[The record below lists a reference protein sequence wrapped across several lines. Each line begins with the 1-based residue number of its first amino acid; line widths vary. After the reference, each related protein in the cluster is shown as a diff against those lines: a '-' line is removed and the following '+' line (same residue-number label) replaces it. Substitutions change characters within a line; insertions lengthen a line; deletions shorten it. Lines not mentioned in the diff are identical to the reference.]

1 MGVIAGQAGQADD
14 GVAMDPDQACG
25 GADATSFLE
34 MAEDRHNRLVGELG
48 PEEDGPFVLREGV
61 LADVAAEESVLA
73 MLAEA
78 VVNREVSGVASAEFR
93 TLGIGTAE
101 TREIVHR
108 HEASW
113 VKNRSRLA
121 YPRMGRGAMLRQS
134 IFPRTPPEILLDK
147 YFTYRPTE
155 RLLASWRLL
164 GLNLAAGTVTDGLQR
179 LEVLLRPIY
188 EAIKQRNPRGD
199 LHQGDETRWRIFVLL
214 EGKEGY
220 GWWLWMVK
228 GPDTVIYLLE
238 PSRGH
243 TVVEN
248 HFGTQSRGVLVVDR
262 YAAYKAM
269 IWVKD
274 GVIVLAFCWSHV
286 RRDFIRV
293 GKGGLV
299 KTLNFPDYPAF
310 RGGPRYPPREAE
322 TSRFWSHSG

>member
-134 IFPRTPPEILLDK
+134 IFPRTPPA
-147 YFTYRPTE
+147 FR
-155 RLLASWRLL
+155 
-164 GLNLAAGTVTDGLQR
+164 
-179 LEVLLRPIY
+179 
-188 EAIKQRNPRGD
+188 
-199 LHQGDETRWRIFVLL
+199 L
-214 EGKEGY
+214 EGKRLTAVTLSEDIYSIPKDHAVCIHFNGFVDTLDRQKLWTELKLTETSYITASIADTSWAMLFRQDLKLARAVFFVGY
-220 GWWLWMVK
+220 SLYDLDIKRIINESVSMK
-228 GPDTVIYLLE
+228 DKSFFYLGQSPPE
-238 PSRGH
+238 ASRRRASR
-243 TVVEN
+243 
-248 HFGTQSRGVLVVDR
+248 FGTIIQASAQDFVTAVRHVAGKYTPTKDPALNGIDIRPNILLLKYLRQSHGAVVL
-262 YAAYKAM
+262 
-269 IWVKD
+269 I
-274 GVIVLAFCWSHV
+274 
-286 RRDFIRV
+286 
-293 GKGGLV
+293 
-299 KTLNFPDYPAF
+299 
-310 RGGPRYPPREAE
+310 
-322 TSRFWSHSG
+322 

>member
-1 MGVIAGQAGQADD
+1 MNVVGVIAGQAGQADD

-134 IFPRTPPEILLDK
+134 IFPRTPPR
-147 YFTYRPTE
+147 TN
-155 RLLASWRLL
+155 S
-164 GLNLAAGTVTDGLQR
+164 
-179 LEVLLRPIY
+179 
-188 EAIKQRNPRGD
+188 
-199 LHQGDETRWRIFVLL
+199 DE
-214 EGKEGY
+214 Y
-220 GWWLWMVK
+220 
-228 GPDTVIYLLE
+228 
-238 PSRGH
+238 
-243 TVVEN
+243 
-248 HFGTQSRGVLVVDR
+248 TQ
-262 YAAYKAM
+262 
-269 IWVKD
+269 
-274 GVIVLAFCWSHV
+274 C
-286 RRDFIRV
+286 
-293 GKGGLV
+293 
-299 KTLNFPDYPAF
+299 
-310 RGGPRYPPREAE
+310 
-322 TSRFWSHSG
+322 